1 MVGAAPK
8 FAQETRLRFLDGLLF
23 WEGRANRRDLIAEFQ
38 ISPAQVT
45 IDFREYLEAAG
56 PDRVTYDTTQKL
68 YLATDAFEPIYGQP
82 DISSWIQRSAKG
94 HSDQFDQ
101 VQPLAR
107 ATDGATIAALHRAIR
122 DRRAISITYM
132 TFARGEEEP
141 RWIAPTALVSDGL
154 RWHVR
159 AYCFKRK
166 EYRDFV
172 VSRINLQVGEGLSAM
187 SARADQDSAP
197 VDLAWN
203 TFIELDLVPA
213 PDLNGLQAMAVRHEY
228 GFEGECLTVRVR
240 EALEFYALRSW
251 RVCEPESRVVVGAR
265 RVLPSVKDLNEG
277 MGLPHA

>member
-1 MVGAAPK
+1 
-8 FAQETRLRFLDGLLF
+8 
-23 WEGRANRRDLIAEFQ
+23 
-38 ISPAQVT
+38 
-45 IDFREYLEAAG
+45 
-56 PDRVTYDTTQKL
+56 
-68 YLATDAFEPIYGQP
+68 
-82 DISSWIQRSAKG
+82 
-94 HSDQFDQ
+94 
-101 VQPLAR
+101 
-107 ATDGATIAALHRAIR
+107 
-122 DRRAISITYM
+122 M

-251 RVCEPESRVVVGAR
+251 RVGEPESRVVVGAR